1 MDLAARGF
9 GERGVAMSV
18 VDEIK
23 RRLDIVE
30 FIGSYAPLQKA
41 GRNFKALCP
50 FHTEKT
56 PSFIVF
62 AETQSWH
69 CFGACSTGGDIFGFA
84 MRQENMTFSEAL
96 RFLAERAGVSLR
108 PLDGEE
114 AKRKDEIDRLRAVNS
129 AAAQHYHRVLM
140 AAPAGKSAVRYLEGR
155 GVSRETMVTFQLG
168 YAVDDWHDLEQ
179 HLRRAGISQP
189 DMLAAG
195 LLSES
200 DSGNVYDRFR
210 GRLIFPI
217 RDVRGQVIGF
227 AGRVLDN
234 SVPKYLNSPQTSL
247 FDKGSVLYGIDL
259 ARRSIRETGRVIIV
273 EGYMGVIV
281 LQQCGVPN
289 VVACMGTA
297 LTERQLRILKPMT
310 EVLILALDADTAGR
324 VATERGVSMAQELLK
339 QRVVPVLTA
348 RGLVRY
354 EEHLDAE
361 IRILVLPEGLDPDEL
376 VLRDRAR
383 WDALV
388 THALSVADYFFE
400 TIFQEVDT
408 STAKGKRV
416 GVERLLPVI
425 AALGSPVERAHY
437 LQRLA
442 QAVRVDERDLAR
454 QLDRLRLGSAG
465 SDRGRAR
472 VRAQRSPEQP
482 VPDQA
487 AQPAFGL
494 EERCLALLLQTP
506 TMLLQAT
513 KTGMLGE
520 EAFQD
525 ARNREV
531 FASLRRFVLAS
542 PECDDIKVGAGLDT
556 DQTAHVEW
564 LLDTLCGGPPF
575 SPEMAREDLVKCS
588 MRLRKKYLSRLIGEL
603 RFVQQ
608 DAQEHG
614 TEERVRELNEIIDD
628 LTRDY
633 LQIDQRA
640 YAATLA
646 GRSGRDTRIR

>member
-1 MDLAARGF
+1 
-9 GERGVAMSV
+9 MSV

-30 FIGSYAPLQKA
+30 FIGSYVPLQKA

-155 GVSRETMVTFQLG
+155 GVSRETMATFQLG

-179 HLRRAGISQP
+179 HLKRAGISQP

-195 LLSES
+195 LVSES

-210 GRLIFPI
+210 GRLMFPI

-227 AGRVLDN
+227 AGRVLDD

-416 GVERLLPVI
+416 AVERLLPVI

-442 QAVRVDERDLAR
+442 QTVRVDERDLAR
-454 QLDRLRLGSAG
+454 QLDRSRLGSAG

-472 VRAQRSPEQP
+472 ARAQRSPEQP

>member
-1 MDLAARGF
+1 
-9 GERGVAMSV
+9 MSV

-30 FIGSYAPLQKA
+30 FIGSYVPLQKA

-155 GVSRETMVTFQLG
+155 GVSRETMATFQLG

-210 GRLIFPI
+210 GRLMFPI

-227 AGRVLDN
+227 AGRVLDD

-324 VATERGVSMAQELLK
+324 LATERGVSMAQELLK

-416 GVERLLPVI
+416 AVERLLPVI

-442 QAVRVDERDLAR
+442 QTVRVDERDLAR
-454 QLDRLRLGSAG
+454 QLDRSRLGSAG

-472 VRAQRSPEQP
+472 ARAQRSPEQP

-564 LLDTLCGGPPF
+564 LLDTLCAGPPF

>member
-1 MDLAARGF
+1 
-9 GERGVAMSV
+9 MSV

-30 FIGSYAPLQKA
+30 FIGSYVPLQKA

-140 AAPAGKSAVRYLEGR
+140 EAPAGKPAVRYLEGR
-155 GVSRETMVTFQLG
+155 GVSRETMATFQLG

-195 LLSES
+195 LLGES

-227 AGRVLDN
+227 AGRVLDD

-400 TIFQEVDT
+400 TIFQELDT

-416 GVERLLPVI
+416 AVERLLPVI

-442 QAVRVDERDLAR
+442 QTVRVDERDLAR
-454 QLDRLRLGSAG
+454 QLDRSRLGSAG

-472 VRAQRSPEQP
+472 ARAQSSPEQP

-487 AQPAFGL
+487 AQPTFGL

-542 PECDDIKVGAGLDT
+542 PECDEIKAGAGLDT

-588 MRLRKKYLSRLIGEL
+588 MRLRKKYLSHLIGEL
-603 RFVQQ
+603 RFVHQ

-614 TEERVRELNEIIDD
+614 TEERVRELNEVIEN

-633 LQIDQRA
+633 LQIDQRV

-646 GRSGRDTRIR
+646 GRSGRDTRI

>member
-1 MDLAARGF
+1 
-9 GERGVAMSV
+9 MSV

-30 FIGSYAPLQKA
+30 FIGSYVPLQKA

-96 RFLAERAGVSLR
+96 RFLAERVGVSLR

-155 GVSRETMVTFQLG
+155 GVSRETMATFQLG

-227 AGRVLDN
+227 AGRVLDD

-324 VATERGVSMAQELLK
+324 LATERGVSMAQELLK

-400 TIFQEVDT
+400 TILQEVDT

-416 GVERLLPVI
+416 AVERLLPVI

-442 QAVRVDERDLAR
+442 QTVRVDERDLAR

-465 SDRGRAR
+465 SNRRRAR
-472 VRAQRSPEQP
+472 VRAQSSPEQP

-513 KTGMLGE
+513 ETGMLGE

-531 FASLRRFVLAS
+531 FASLRHFVLAS

-564 LLDTLCGGPPF
+564 LLDTLCAGPPF

-628 LTRDY
+628 LARDY

>member
-1 MDLAARGF
+1 
-9 GERGVAMSV
+9 MSV

-30 FIGSYAPLQKA
+30 FIGSYVPLQKA

-140 AAPAGKSAVRYLEGR
+140 AAPAGESAVRYLEGR
-155 GVSRETMVTFQLG
+155 GVSRETMATFQLG

-227 AGRVLDN
+227 AGRVLDD

-416 GVERLLPVI
+416 AVERLLPVI

-442 QAVRVDERDLAR
+442 QTVRVDERDLAR

-472 VRAQRSPEQP
+472 VRAQSSPEQP

-564 LLDTLCGGPPF
+564 LLDTLCAGPPF

>member
-1 MDLAARGF
+1 
-9 GERGVAMSV
+9 MSV

-30 FIGSYAPLQKA
+30 FIGSYVPLQKA

-96 RFLAERAGVSLR
+96 RFMAERAGVSLR

-114 AKRKDEIDRLRAVNS
+114 AKRKDEIDRLRAVNA

-155 GVSRETMVTFQLG
+155 GLSRETMATFQLG

-195 LLSES
+195 LLGES

-227 AGRVLDN
+227 AGRVLDD

-324 VATERGVSMAQELLK
+324 LATERGVSMAQELLR
-339 QRVVPVLTA
+339 QRVVPVLTG
-348 RGLVRY
+348 RGIVRY

-442 QAVRVDERDLAR
+442 QTVRVDERDLAR

-482 VPDQA
+482 VPDKA

-542 PECDDIKVGAGLDT
+542 PECDEIKAGAGLDT

-564 LLDTLCGGPPF
+564 LLDMLRAGPPF

-640 YAATLA
+640 YAVTLA
-646 GRSGRDTRIR
+646 GRSGRDTRTR

>member
-1 MDLAARGF
+1 
-9 GERGVAMSV
+9 MSV
-18 VDEIK
+18 VGEIK
-23 RRLDIVE
+23 QHLDIAD
-30 FIGSYAPLQKA
+30 FIGSYVPLQKA
-41 GRNFKALCP
+41 GRNYKALCP

-69 CFGACSTGGDIFGFA
+69 CFGACSTGGDIFSFA

-114 AKRKDEIDRLRAVNS
+114 AKRRDELDRLRAVNS
-129 AAAQHYHRVLM
+129 AAAEHYHRVLM
-140 AAPAGKSAVRYLEGR
+140 ATPGGKSTVRYLEGR
-155 GVSRETMVTFQLG
+155 GVSRETMATFQLG
-168 YAVDDWHDLEQ
+168 YAVDDWHDLEL

-200 DSGNVYDRFR
+200 DSGKVYDRFR
-210 GRLIFPI
+210 GRLMFPI

-227 AGRVLDN
+227 AGRVLDD

-259 ARRSIRETGRVIIV
+259 ARRSIRDSGRVIIV

-324 VATERGVSMAQELLK
+324 LATERGVRMAQELLK
-339 QRVVPVLTA
+339 QKVVPVLTP

-376 VLRDRAR
+376 VLRDRTR

-388 THALSVADYFFE
+388 TNALSVADYFFE

-416 GVERLLPVI
+416 AVERLLPVI

-442 QAVRVDERDLAR
+442 QTVRVDERDLAR

-472 VRAQRSPEQP
+472 ARAQRSPEQP
-482 VPDQA
+482 VSDQA

-564 LLDTLCGGPPF
+564 LLDTLCAGPPF

-614 TEERVRELNEIIDD
+614 TQERVRELNEMIDD

-633 LQIDQRA
+633 LQIDQRT

-646 GRSGRDTRIR
+646 GRSGRESRIR

>member
-69 CFGACSTGGDIFGFA
+69 CFGACSTGGDIFSFA

-155 GVSRETMVTFQLG
+155 GVSRETMATFQLG

-416 GVERLLPVI
+416 AVERLLPVI

-442 QAVRVDERDLAR
+442 QTVRMDERDLAR
-454 QLDRLRLGSAG
+454 QLDRSRLGSAG

-472 VRAQRSPEQP
+472 ARAQRSPEQP

-556 DQTAHVEW
+556 DQTTHVEW

-588 MRLRKKYLSRLIGEL
+588 MRLRKKYLSHLIGEL
-603 RFVQQ
+603 RFVHQ

-614 TEERVRELNEIIDD
+614 TEERVRELNEVIEN

>member
-1 MDLAARGF
+1 
-9 GERGVAMSV
+9 MSV

-30 FIGSYAPLQKA
+30 FIGSYVPLQKA

-140 AAPAGKSAVRYLEGR
+140 AAPAGKPAVRYLEGR
-155 GVSRETMVTFQLG
+155 GVSRETMATFQLG

-195 LLSES
+195 LLGES

-227 AGRVLDN
+227 AGRVLDD

-324 VATERGVSMAQELLK
+324 LATERGVRMAQELLK

-416 GVERLLPVI
+416 AVERLLPVI

-442 QAVRVDERDLAR
+442 QTVRVDERDLAR
-454 QLDRLRLGSAG
+454 QLDRSRLGSAG

-472 VRAQRSPEQP
+472 ARAQRSPEQP
-482 VPDQA
+482 VLDKA

-564 LLDTLCGGPPF
+564 LLDTLCAGPPF

>member
-1 MDLAARGF
+1 
-9 GERGVAMSV
+9 MSV

-30 FIGSYAPLQKA
+30 FIGSYVPLQKA

-140 AAPAGKSAVRYLEGR
+140 AAPAGESAVRYLEGR
-155 GVSRETMVTFQLG
+155 GVSRETMATFQLG

-210 GRLIFPI
+210 GRLVFPI

-227 AGRVLDN
+227 AGRVLDD

-324 VATERGVSMAQELLK
+324 LATERGVRMAQELLK

-416 GVERLLPVI
+416 AVERLLPVI

-442 QAVRVDERDLAR
+442 QTVRVDERDLAR

-472 VRAQRSPEQP
+472 ARAQRSPEQP

-506 TMLLQAT
+506 TMLLQVT

-588 MRLRKKYLSRLIGEL
+588 MRLRKKYLSHLIGEL
-603 RFVQQ
+603 RFVHQ

>member
-1 MDLAARGF
+1 
-9 GERGVAMSV
+9 MSV

-30 FIGSYAPLQKA
+30 FIGSYVPLQKA

-50 FHTEKT
+50 FHTEKR

-155 GVSRETMVTFQLG
+155 GVSRETMATFQLG

-210 GRLIFPI
+210 GRLVFPI

-227 AGRVLDN
+227 AGRVLDD

-416 GVERLLPVI
+416 AVERLLPVI

-442 QAVRVDERDLAR
+442 QTVRVDERDLAR
-454 QLDRLRLGSAG
+454 QLDRSRLGSAG

-472 VRAQRSPEQP
+472 ARAQRSPEQP

-564 LLDTLCGGPPF
+564 LLDTLCAGPPF

>member
-1 MDLAARGF
+1 
-9 GERGVAMSV
+9 
-18 VDEIK
+18 
-23 RRLDIVE
+23 
-30 FIGSYAPLQKA
+30 
-41 GRNFKALCP
+41 
-50 FHTEKT
+50 
-56 PSFIVF
+56 
-62 AETQSWH
+62 
-69 CFGACSTGGDIFGFA
+69 
-84 MRQENMTFSEAL
+84 
-96 RFLAERAGVSLR
+96 
-108 PLDGEE
+108 
-114 AKRKDEIDRLRAVNS
+114 
-129 AAAQHYHRVLM
+129 
-140 AAPAGKSAVRYLEGR
+140 
-155 GVSRETMVTFQLG
+155 
-168 YAVDDWHDLEQ
+168 
-179 HLRRAGISQP
+179 
-189 DMLAAG
+189 
-195 LLSES
+195 
-200 DSGNVYDRFR
+200 
-210 GRLIFPI
+210 
-217 RDVRGQVIGF
+217 
-227 AGRVLDN
+227 
-234 SVPKYLNSPQTSL
+234 
-247 FDKGSVLYGIDL
+247 
-259 ARRSIRETGRVIIV
+259 
-273 EGYMGVIV
+273 
-281 LQQCGVPN
+281 
-289 VVACMGTA
+289 
-297 LTERQLRILKPMT
+297 
-310 EVLILALDADTAGR
+310 
-324 VATERGVSMAQELLK
+324 
-339 QRVVPVLTA
+339 
-348 RGLVRY
+348 
-354 EEHLDAE
+354 
-361 IRILVLPEGLDPDEL
+361 
-376 VLRDRAR
+376 
-383 WDALV
+383 
-388 THALSVADYFFE
+388 
-400 TIFQEVDT
+400 VDT

-416 GVERLLPVI
+416 AVERLLPVI

-442 QAVRVDERDLAR
+442 QTVRVDERDLAR

-472 VRAQRSPEQP
+472 VRAQSSPEQP

-487 AQPAFGL
+487 AQPTFGL

-542 PECDDIKVGAGLDT
+542 PECDDIKAGAGLDT

>member
-1 MDLAARGF
+1 
-9 GERGVAMSV
+9 MSV

-30 FIGSYAPLQKA
+30 FIGSYVPLQKA

-69 CFGACSTGGDIFGFA
+69 CFGACSTGGDILSFA

-114 AKRKDEIDRLRAVNS
+114 AKRKDEIDRLRAANS

-140 AAPAGKSAVRYLEGR
+140 AATAGEPAVRYLEGR
-155 GVSRETMVTFQLG
+155 GVSRETMATFQLG

-210 GRLIFPI
+210 GRLMFPI

-227 AGRVLDN
+227 AGRVLDD

-247 FDKGSVLYGIDL
+247 FDKGGVLYGIDL

-383 WDALV
+383 WDASV

-416 GVERLLPVI
+416 AVERLLPVI

-442 QAVRVDERDLAR
+442 QTVRVDERDLAR
-454 QLDRLRLGSAG
+454 QLDRLRLDSAG

-472 VRAQRSPEQP
+472 ARAQRSPEQP

-542 PECDDIKVGAGLDT
+542 PECDEIKAGAGLDT

>member
-1 MDLAARGF
+1 
-9 GERGVAMSV
+9 MSV

-30 FIGSYAPLQKA
+30 FIGSYVPLQKA

-140 AAPAGKSAVRYLEGR
+140 AATAGEPAVRYLEGR
-155 GVSRETMVTFQLG
+155 GVSRETMATFQLG

-210 GRLIFPI
+210 GRLMFPI

-227 AGRVLDN
+227 AGRVLDD

-388 THALSVADYFFE
+388 TNALSVADYFFE
-400 TIFQEVDT
+400 TIFQELDT

-416 GVERLLPVI
+416 AVERLLPVI

-442 QAVRVDERDLAR
+442 QTVRVDERDLAR
-454 QLDRLRLGSAG
+454 QLDRLPLGSAG

-472 VRAQRSPEQP
+472 ARAQRSPEQP

-513 KTGMLGE
+513 ETGMLGE

-542 PECDDIKVGAGLDT
+542 PECDEIKAGAGLDT

-564 LLDTLCGGPPF
+564 LLDTLCAGPPF

>member
-1 MDLAARGF
+1 MAARGF

-69 CFGACSTGGDIFGFA
+69 CFGACSTGGDIFSFA

-155 GVSRETMVTFQLG
+155 GVSRETMATFQLG

-227 AGRVLDN
+227 AGRVLDD

-259 ARRSIRETGRVIIV
+259 ARRSIRETGRAIIV

-348 RGLVRY
+348 RGIVRY

-376 VLRDRAR
+376 VLRDRAK

-400 TIFQEVDT
+400 TIFQELDT

-416 GVERLLPVI
+416 AVERLLPVI

-442 QAVRVDERDLAR
+442 QTVRVDERDLAR
-454 QLDRLRLGSAG
+454 QLDRSRLGSAG
-465 SDRGRAR
+465 SDHGRAR
-472 VRAQRSPEQP
+472 ARAQRSPEQP

-633 LQIDQRA
+633 LQIDQRV

>member
-1 MDLAARGF
+1 
-9 GERGVAMSV
+9 MSV

-30 FIGSYAPLQKA
+30 FIGSYVPLQKA

-96 RFLAERAGVSLR
+96 RFLAERVGVSLR

-155 GVSRETMVTFQLG
+155 GVSRETMATFQLG

-227 AGRVLDN
+227 AGRVLDD

-324 VATERGVSMAQELLK
+324 LATERGVSMAQELLK

-400 TIFQEVDT
+400 TILQEVDT

-416 GVERLLPVI
+416 AVERLLPVI

-442 QAVRVDERDLAR
+442 QTVRVDERDLAR

-465 SDRGRAR
+465 SNRRRAR
-472 VRAQRSPEQP
+472 VRAQSSPEQP

-542 PECDDIKVGAGLDT
+542 PERDEIKAGAGLDT

-588 MRLRKKYLSRLIGEL
+588 MRLRKKHLSRLIGEL
-603 RFVQQ
+603 RFMHQ

>member
-1 MDLAARGF
+1 
-9 GERGVAMSV
+9 MSV
-18 VDEIK
+18 ADEIK

-30 FIGSYAPLQKA
+30 FIGSYVPLQKA
-41 GRNFKALCP
+41 GRSFKALCP

-69 CFGACSTGGDIFGFA
+69 CFGACSTGGDIFAFA

-114 AKRKDEIDRLRAVNS
+114 AKRRDELDRLRAVNS
-129 AAAQHYHRVLM
+129 AAAEHYHRVLM
-140 AAPAGKSAVRYLEGR
+140 ATPGGESAVRYLEGR
-155 GVSRETMVTFQLG
+155 GVSRETMATFQLG
-168 YAVDDWHDLEQ
+168 YAVDDWHELEQ
-179 HLRRAGISQP
+179 HLGRAGISQG

-195 LLSES
+195 LLTQAE
-200 DSGNVYDRFR
+200 SGNVYDRFR
-210 GRLIFPI
+210 GRLMFPI

-227 AGRVLDN
+227 AGRVLDD

-259 ARRSIRETGRVIIV
+259 ARKSIRDSGRVIIV

-297 LTERQLRILKPMT
+297 LTEQQLRILKPMT
-310 EVLILALDADTAGR
+310 KVLILALDADTAGR
-324 VATERGVSMAQELLK
+324 LATERGVRMAQELLK
-339 QRVVPVLTA
+339 QRVVPVLTP

-354 EEHLDAE
+354 EEQLDAE

-400 TIFQEVDT
+400 AVVQEVDT

-442 QAVRVDERDLAR
+442 QMVRVDERDLAV
-454 QLDRLRLGSAG
+454 QLDRLRLGSAE
-465 SDRGRAR
+465 SDRGR
-472 VRAQRSPEQP
+472 VRARDQRSPDRP

-506 TMLLQAT
+506 ATLLQAT

-525 ARNREV
+525 ARNREI
-531 FASLRRFVLAS
+531 FASLRRFVLAD

-556 DQTAHVEW
+556 DQSAHVEW
-564 LLDTLCGGPPF
+564 LLDTLCAGPPF

-608 DAQEHG
+608 DAQETG
-614 TEERVRELNEIIDD
+614 TEERVREINEMIED
-628 LTRDY
+628 LTGDY

-646 GRSGRDTRIR
+646 GRSRRDVRIR